1 MRNDLVS
8 NLIFSW
14 TLISWLC
21 YDDIYRLENWNWF
34 HLNLNLQKHLLR
46 NCWRTDLAD
55 LTWLILQK
63 CFEQKLAT
71 QLSFFFL
78 NDWLMSL
85 NLCLVTVINW
95 KRNSSGSFPKII
107 AKPFSDWTIVQHY
120 TMHISVDYRPYE
132 REISQRVIK
141 LNVQWKRMTDCC
153 WLCSV
158 DIVLGIDAKK
168 CSWVG

>member
-1 MRNDLVS
+1 MNLDQLV
-8 NLIFSW
+8 LLRRHLPLGKLK
-14 TLISWLC
+14 LISFE
-21 YDDIYRLENWNWF
+21 LEFTKASAEELLTYWF
-34 HLNLNLQKHLLR
+34 G
-46 NCWRTDLAD
+46 WFDVAD
-55 LTWLILQK
+55 FTKMPWAKACDTAI
-63 CFEQKLAT
+63 F
-71 QLSFFFL
+71 FFFL

-132 REISQRVIK
+132 REICQRVIT
-141 LNVQWKRMTDCC
+141 LNAQWKRMTDCC